1 VKVNVST
8 RHLKVKSAVMY
19 NTGFPCVESNVDLV
33 KDLDDV
39 VVHKNSLDAAIRN
52 VKTVKG
58 GFVLT
63 GNIAP
68 IAHFTQ
74 KRHVKNRSHSSS
86 NCKY

>member
-1 VKVNVST
+1 MSG
-8 RHLKVKSAVMY
+8 Y
-19 NTGFPCVESNVDLV
+19 NSLGINVDLV

-39 VVHKNSLDAAIRN
+39 LVHKRCYAAIRN

-68 IAHFTQ
+68 IAHVTQ
-74 KRHVKNRSHSSS
+74 KRPVFVKLQVLIS
-86 NCKY
+86 NCKYINIF